1 MSVSARAQFIVVMG
15 VAGSGKTEVA
25 RGLASRLALDYLEG
39 DHFHPPANVS
49 KMRAGIALSDE
60 DRWGWL
66 DALGMAAR
74 SCALGCVISCSALRR
89 VYRDRLR
96 ALTGAPVFLFLDAPA
111 SVVATRIEARAGHF
125 MPASLVESQ
134 MATLERPQD
143 EPDVHTLDATRP
155 LAEVIDQAQG
165 CVAQTMP
172 RREEGA

>member
-1 MSVSARAQFIVVMG
+1 MIVVMG

-25 RGLASRLALDYLEG
+25 RDLAARLALEYLEG
-39 DHFHPPANVS
+39 DRFHPPANLA
-49 KMRAGIALSDE
+49 KMRSGVALSDE

-74 SCALGCVISCSALRR
+74 SCAHGCVISCSALRR

-96 ALTGAPVFLFLDAPA
+96 TLTDAPVFLFLDAPA
-111 SVVATRIEARAGHF
+111 SVVAARIEARAGHF

-143 EPDVHTLDATRP
+143 EPDVHTLDATQP
-155 LAEVIDQAQG
+155 LPEVIAQAQA
-165 CVAQTMP
+165 CVAAP
-172 RREEGA
+172 ASRHGEGA